1 MKDKLQ
7 EALVDVIESA
17 TEGVKDG
24 VSFLSTELPDAISQ
38 LLMWEMTAS
47 LIRMLIGLLIFAALI
62 ATAIKIAPKCG
73 RGDKTGHEYR
83 WLGRYEPT
91 LTHDDSGEV
100 SLTAILMIVPTALI
114 LMVSVILMNL
124 TWLKIWIAPKVYLIE
139 YAATLVK

>member
-24 VSFLSTELPDAISQ
+24 VSFLSAELPDVISQ

-73 RGDKTGHEYR
+73 RGDKAGHKYR
-83 WLGRYEPT
+83 WRRYEPT

-114 LMVSVILMNL
+114 LMVSVMLMNL